1 MKFLYEKIK
10 EERTKRKMTLKELSK
25 FANVS
30 TGLISSIERGVVN
43 PSIDV
48 VIKICSSLHLNPT
61 ELIHSASGK
70 GDLMIMKRKDQY
82 GIVDDKSSSFVVTP
96 IGLHELK
103 NAVLLTYI
111 NPKEEFGRKHISY
124 DTAELILVLN
134 GKVKLIYGEDE
145 HILGV
150 GDSAYFSADRMH
162 YIKNLSGG
170 QAVLVWCV
178 FNK

>member
-48 VIKICSSLHLNPT
+48 VIKICSSLHIDPT
-61 ELIHSASGK
+61 ELINPVGSK
-70 GDLMIMKRKDQY
+70 GELMIMKRKDQY
-82 GIVDDKSSSFVVTP
+82 GIIDHKSSSFVVTP
-96 IGLHELK
+96 IGLQQAK

-134 GKVKLIYGEDE
+134 GKVKLFYGEE
-145 HILGV
+145 EYILEV
-150 GDSAYFSADRMH
+150 GDSAYFNADRIH
-162 YIKNLSGG
+162 YIKNLSAGK
-170 QAVLVWCV
+170 ATLVWCV